1 MKDEIPQGMP
11 KRKCH
16 SVLWVVTTVSTVFAA
31 AVIVIGGFW
40 TYFQYQSPGSQETG
54 AARVVIERGESVT
67 EIGRQLKQAGLIQNA
82 SVFRWYIRLSHAGG
96 PIQAGM
102 YDIPRGARLP
112 DIVSK
117 VRRGDVV
124 PNTVRVTVPEG
135 YTVMDIAARL
145 ETHHICSKQAFL
157 TAAQKGTFAQSF
169 VSLLPRNKDI
179 KYRFEGYLFP
189 DTYEFVKGESAKDVI
204 NTMLQD
210 FQHHIDAANVMTAL
224 KKQGETLPTLIT
236 EASLI
241 EKEALAESDRP
252 LIASVIHN
260 RLKKKMKLQIDATI
274 QYILGHRDIVTDKD
288 LKVTDPYNTYLH
300 YGLSPGPIAS
310 PGMTSIMA
318 VLHPAK
324 TTYLYYV
331 AKYDGSGTSYFSRT
345 QAQHLRN
352 VKQSEA
358 NLKRHGGP

>member
-1 MKDEIPQGMP
+1 MS
-11 KRKCH
+11 KRKWH
-16 SVLWVVTTVSTVFAA
+16 SSLRLVITVSAVFAV

-40 TYFQYQSPGSQETG
+40 TYFQYQSPVSVETG
-54 AARVVIERGESVT
+54 PARVVIERGESVT
-67 EIGRQLKQAGLIQNA
+67 EIGQQLQQAGLIKNA

-96 PIQAGM
+96 SIQAGM
-102 YDIPRGARLP
+102 YDIPAGARLP

-117 VRRGDVV
+117 FRRGDVV
-124 PNTVRVTVPEG
+124 PNTVKVTVPEG
-135 YTVMDIAARL
+135 YTVADIAARL

-157 TAAQKGTFAQSF
+157 TAEQQGTFTESF

-189 DTYEFVKGESAKDVI
+189 DTYEFVKGESAQDVI

-241 EKEALAESDRP
+241 EKEALAESDGP
-252 LIASVIHN
+252 LIASVIQN

-274 QYILGHRDIVTDKD
+274 QYILGHRDIVTEKD
-288 LKVTDPYNTYLH
+288 LKVKDSYNTYLH
-300 YGLSPGPIAS
+300 YGLPPGPIAS

-318 VLHPAK
+318 ALHPAK

-331 AKYDGSGTSYFSRT
+331 AKYDGSGTSYFSST
-345 QAQHLRN
+345 EAQHLRN
-352 VKQSEA
+352 VNQSEA